1 MNRLMSNLTL
11 LRKLSLPAV
20 MILVAATA
28 TMIAAKSWLDASE
41 ASIATVVD
49 QDAAR
54 LELSLTVVSRLST
67 ATISQRDIRLATT
80 LDETQR
86 LAAAY
91 QKSLLDVQTVF
102 DALLP
107 LMVEPEQRRIVEEAD
122 TAYKEF
128 MKVSDETVASKIASF
143 TSSTAPTA
151 GGKGRI
157 LRGKVDELL
166 EKVVAFSKEDMRQ
179 AKATNIRIGRD
190 AATLLVSVSGLAQLL
205 ALAML
210 AWIAVAQVS
219 RPLSRM
225 SGLMERLAAGD
236 LEIEVSG
243 AERRD
248 EVGALARALAVFKQ
262 NAITARDL
270 AAEQSAERERRDA
283 RTAFIEEHVRSFDS
297 SVETALD
304 ALVGAAAQMRTT
316 SAHLTTVAEGGSRE
330 VDTAASAFRQASVNV
345 QTVASAS
352 EELTASI
359 AEIASQVTHAAEIAT
374 KAVQETEETD
384 TKVGGLSAAAARIGE
399 VVQLINDIASQTN
412 LLALNATIEAA
423 RAGDAGK
430 GFAVV
435 ASEVKALANQ
445 TAKATDE
452 IAGQVAGIRSATDDV
467 VTAIKT
473 IGSTINQVSEISSS
487 IASAVEEQNAAT
499 SEISRNTQEAASNTA
514 GVADNIAGLGRMA
527 ETSRNS
533 AAREL
538 QSADQLG
545 KQAEA
550 LRTDIKDFLAKIRAA

>member
-1 MNRLMSNLTL
+1 MNWLMSNLKL
-11 LRKLSLPAV
+11 LHKLSLPAV
-20 MILVAATA
+20 MILIAATA
-28 TMIAAKSWLDASE
+28 TMVSAKSWLDASE

-54 LELSLTVVSRLST
+54 LELALTVVSRLST
-67 ATISQRDIRLATT
+67 ATVLQRDIRLATA

-86 LAAAY
+86 LAATY
-91 QKSLLDVQTVF
+91 KKNLLDVQTVF

-107 LMVEPEQRRIVEEAD
+107 LMVDPEQKRIVEGAD
-122 TAYKEF
+122 DAYKEF
-128 MKVSDETVASKIASF
+128 LRVSDETVASKIASF
-143 TSSTAPTA
+143 TSNTAASA

-166 EKVVAFSKEDMRQ
+166 DKVVELSKEDMRK
-179 AKATNIRIGRD
+179 AKTNNIRIGRD
-190 AATLLVSVSGLAQLL
+190 AATVLVSVSGFAQLFAL
-205 ALAML
+205 ALL

-225 SGLMERLAAGD
+225 SALMERLAAGD
-236 LEIEVSG
+236 LEIPVSG

-248 EVGALARALAVFKQ
+248 EVGALARALAVFKE
-262 NAITARDL
+262 NAVTARDL
-270 AAEQSAERERRDA
+270 AAEQGAERERRDA
-283 RTAFIEEHVRSFDS
+283 RTALIERHVGTFDS
-297 SVETALD
+297 SVQTALD

-316 SAHLTTVAEGGSRE
+316 SANLSTVAEGGSRE
-330 VDTAASAFRQASVNV
+330 VDTAAAAFKQASLNV

-384 TKVGGLSAAAARIGE
+384 AKVGGLSAAATRIGE

-445 TAKATDE
+445 TAKATEE
-452 IAGQVAGIRSATDDV
+452 IASQVSGIRSATDGV

-473 IGSTINQVSEISSS
+473 IGTTIDQVSEISSS

-499 SEISRNTQEAASNTA
+499 NEISRNTQEAASNTS

-527 ETSRNS
+527 AESRKS
-533 AAREL
+533 AVREL
-538 QSADQLG
+538 ELADQLG

-550 LRTDIKDFLAKIRAA
+550 LRNDINDFLAKIRAA